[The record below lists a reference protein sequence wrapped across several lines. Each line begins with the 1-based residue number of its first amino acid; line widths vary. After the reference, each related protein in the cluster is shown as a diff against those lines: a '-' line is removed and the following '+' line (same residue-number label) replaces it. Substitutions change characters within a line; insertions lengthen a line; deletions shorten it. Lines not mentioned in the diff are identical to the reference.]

1 MIATPRGRSHA
12 ASALRDD
19 APMLLSRLFDTTLLA
34 LVALAASL
42 GALRK
47 RAWID
52 GRGRAA
58 WWCAAV
64 VTALLWLSATPFV
77 ALSLVDAIEARPVA
91 SVSNLVSRAERDHA
105 AVVVLGSSL
114 RPPVE
119 GVPPRERL
127 DAAGLARA
135 LGAARVWR
143 ETHARWVIA
152 SGIAPGPSPGAVGE
166 AMTDLL
172 ASQGVPRSSVLRET
186 ASRTTRENARYS
198 VALGRSLGVTR
209 WVVVTSAL
217 HLPRALKEF
226 RDAGVEPVGA
236 PVDAQGGSFFA
247 PGDAWSYL
255 LPTSWAVGAT
265 ERCVHELLGRY
276 RP

>member
-1 MIATPRGRSHA
+1 MMRPVLIAR
-12 ASALRDD
+12 
-19 APMLLSRLFDTTLLA
+19 LLDTTLLA
-34 LVALAASL
+34 LVALAFAV
-42 GALRK
+42 GALRR
-47 RAWID
+47 RACVD
-52 GRGRAA
+52 RRGRAA
-58 WWCAAV
+58 WWG
-64 VTALLWLSATPFV
+64 ALGATVFLWLSATPFV
-77 ALSLVDAIEARPVA
+77 AISLVDAIEAKPVA
-91 SVSNLVSRAERDHA
+91 VNTLVARGEREPA

-127 DAAGLARA
+127 DATGLARA
-135 LGAARVWR
+135 MGAARVWR

-152 SGIAPGPSPGAVGE
+152 SGVAPGPSPGAVGE

-172 ASQGVPRSSVLRET
+172 VSQGVPRSSVLRET

-217 HLPRALKEF
+217 HLPRALREF
-226 RDAGVEPVGA
+226 RAAGVEPVGA

-247 PGDAWSYL
+247 PGGAWHYL
-255 LPTSWAVGAT
+255 LPASWAVGTT
-265 ERCVHELLGRY
+265 ERCAHELLGRF